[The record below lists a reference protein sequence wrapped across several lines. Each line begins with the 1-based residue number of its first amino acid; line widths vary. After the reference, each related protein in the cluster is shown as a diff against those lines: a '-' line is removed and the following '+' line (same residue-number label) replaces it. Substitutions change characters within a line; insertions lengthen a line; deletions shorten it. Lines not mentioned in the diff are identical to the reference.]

1 MVKSI
6 ITNIQELRK
15 PCELVTKED
24 NYKEIIQDL
33 KDTLIAHPTGMGL
46 AANQIGICKKI
57 CYIRIL
63 VGVDPDKKPHYIE
76 RVLINPKIIEKDR
89 AIKLV
94 GEGCLSF
101 PGVTVTT
108 KRFVFVTV
116 EYLDEELKP
125 QIGSFQDYESFA
137 IAHEYD
143 HLCGLTIFDKKW
155 KAK

>member
-1 MVKSI
+1 MIKPI
-6 ITNIQELRK
+6 ITNIKELHK

-33 KDTLIAHPTGMGL
+33 KDTLAAHPSGL
-46 AANQIGICKKI
+46 GLSANQIGIYKKI

-63 VGVDPDKKPHYIE
+63 VGIDKNKKPYYIE

-101 PGVTVTT
+101 PRITVTT
-108 KRFVFVTV
+108 RRFVFIIV
-116 EYLDEELKP
+116 EYLDENLKP
-125 QIGSFQDYESFA
+125 QIGPFQDYESFV
-137 IAHEYD
+137 IQHECD
-143 HLCGLTIFDKKW
+143 HLNGITIFEKKW